1 MRKQALTLIP
11 MKIRWISVLIVKAL
25 FASFKLRKRGYS
37 LIGFYLE
44 RCLVDHDSG
53 PSRCE
58 ESVGSAAVFFI
69 TSLLGFRTNISMC
82 TTLGAPALPADS
94 GAG

>member
-1 MRKQALTLIP
+1 M
-11 MKIRWISVLIVKAL
+11 
-25 FASFKLRKRGYS
+25 
-37 LIGFYLE
+37 E